1 MLWVWIVVA
10 AAVGGLVML
19 ALFAVWLWRKALVLG
34 GALSDLGGQLASA
47 LELIDALDFEPD
59 RETSPYTDMRT

>member
-1 MLWVWIVVA
+1 MLWVWIIVA

-34 GALSDLGGQLASA
+34 GALSDLGGQLDSA
-47 LELIDALDFEPD
+47 LDLLDELDFEPD
-59 RETSPYTDMRT
+59 HESSPYTDMRT